1 MQRSVSRRE
10 EPRQR
15 CRVRLIFLVVS
26 FGALGAAACSNE
38 TEIVTDVPAGVFPG
52 NSGGASTGTGSAT
65 HVSEPAPSASVNR
78 GREFG
83 PISGG
88 KAPAALPDDRT
99 APADA
104 LTQDVP
110 ATAYCAAVA
119 DWNPDWAE
127 FEERVL
133 ELVNEARA
141 APADCGSAGAFAAA
155 APLAMDPILRC
166 SARLHSLDMYERNY
180 FDHTDPDGQN
190 PFQRMGAAGF
200 RGTKAGENIAVGQAT
215 PEQVMQSWM
224 ASDAHCA
231 NVMQS
236 GYRLLGV
243 GYDPGAG
250 GRGLGSNYWTQ
261 NFGAPLN

>member
-1 MQRSVSRRE
+1 DSE
-10 EPRQR
+10 
-15 CRVRLIFLVVS
+15 
-26 FGALGAAACSNE
+26 GASA
-38 TEIVTDVPAGVFPG
+38 
-52 NSGGASTGTGSAT
+52 GGASAMNAN
-65 HVSEPAPSASVNR
+65 ERAASTAVNR
-78 GREFG
+78 AGESG
-83 PISGG
+83 PISSNA
-88 KAPAALPDDRT
+88 APAALPNDRNVAED
-99 APADA
+99 APR
-104 LTQDVP
+104 QDVP
-110 ATAYCAAVA
+110 ATAHCAAVA
-119 DWNPDWAE
+119 DWNPDWSD

-141 APADCGSAGAFAAA
+141 APADCGSEGKFAAA
-155 APLAMDPILRC
+155 APLAMDPVLRC

-190 PFQRMGAAGF
+190 PFQRMRAAGF
-200 RGTKAGENIAVGQAT
+200 RGSKAGENIAVGQAT

-224 ASDAHCA
+224 ASDGHCA